1 MAHEQEGVRF
11 QTQVM
16 GKIAGP
22 LSGIGRAGLGEKL
35 KVVKQGAP
43 DCVRDLQWLVK
54 HRNSWPLQELR
65 RI

>member
-35 KVVKQGAP
+35 KVVKQGAQ
-43 DCVRDLQWLVK
+43 DCVCDLQWLVK
-54 HRNSWPLQELR
+54 H
-65 RI
+65 